1 MTSLDYKVAA
11 SEENICSPQ
20 DLSQVPL
27 TVPTPITRII
37 SQQVPEGQMQ
47 SLILEEKAYTQK
59 KKKSKIL
66 SIYNDR
72 NLTHV

>member
-1 MTSLDYKVAA
+1 MTSLGYKVAA
-11 SEENICSPQ
+11 SEENVYSLQ

-47 SLILEEKAYTQK
+47 SDPGGESLYTGK
-59 KKKSKIL
+59 KKKVRFYPFIMTK
-66 SIYNDR
+66 
-72 NLTHV
+72 T